1 MVVKESSSTYSETAS
16 RLADEIS
23 RRGLTL
29 FARIDHAAG
38 ARGAGL
44 ELAPEEVFLFGSP
57 VAGTPLMQRDP
68 RVGYDLPLRMLLW
81 QEGARVLVGYR
92 DPRELA
98 GDYEVA
104 DQQPTLD
111 RMAGLLD
118 QLATAAAA

>member
-92 DPRELA
+92 DPRGLA

-118 QLATAAAA
+118 QLATAAGA